1 MDGNAKLT
9 HLTCPPCN
17 KYYWF
22 RRTVLEYLAQH
33 SLILNELL
41 RTSRRVHQEVLI
53 PPEHVPQFPIQTLEE
68 FQHFNIQLGHNG
80 PLNDYMI
87 ARLASVGGS
96 GIESLTRR
104 ILKFLISNE
113 VAILYNW
120 KGRDK
125 LSFEQ
130 TTVMNV
136 IYEAAKVN
144 FPSSEKNDLVV
155 ANSVKLWLKFAK
167 ARMMNSH
174 KKLANWSEVEVKVYD
189 CNPEGTSGSCTGE
202 FLGLYW
208 CSVCVKSYKHK
219 QSLNNHKKFEC
230 GKAPSFYCGQCP
242 YQAKRKSHLTRHMK
256 THVKRPKS
264 SALA

>member
-1 MDGNAKLT
+1 
-9 HLTCPPCN
+9 
-17 KYYWF
+17 
-22 RRTVLEYLAQH
+22 
-33 SLILNELL
+33 
-41 RTSRRVHQEVLI
+41 
-53 PPEHVPQFPIQTLEE
+53 
-68 FQHFNIQLGHNG
+68 
-80 PLNDYMI
+80 MI

-174 KKLANWSEVEVKVYD
+174 KKLAK
-189 CNPEGTSGSCTGE
+189 
-202 FLGLYW
+202 
-208 CSVCVKSYKHK
+208 
-219 QSLNNHKKFEC
+219 
-230 GKAPSFYCGQCP
+230 
-242 YQAKRKSHLTRHMK
+242 
-256 THVKRPKS
+256 
-264 SALA
+264 LA